1 MVSGSPLEQLQ
12 RLQKVLDLIIK
23 ERGDI
28 KLSELKQMLID
39 GTIIQYYIRAA

>member
-1 MVSGSPLEQLQ
+1 MASGNPLEQLQ

-28 KLSELKQMLID
+28 KLSELKQMLVD
-39 GTIIQYYIRAA
+39 GSIIQYYIRSV